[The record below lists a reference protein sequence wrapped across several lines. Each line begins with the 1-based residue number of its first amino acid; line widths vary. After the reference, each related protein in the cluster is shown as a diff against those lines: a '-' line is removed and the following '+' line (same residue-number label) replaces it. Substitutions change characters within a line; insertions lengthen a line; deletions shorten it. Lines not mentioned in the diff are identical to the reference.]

1 VWTRSSF
8 SLNGLSFGVENT
20 IACQDRLWTDPT
32 QGGRDWFWNAA
43 ISRDN
48 TTQRNFTVGSL
59 DIGFDSTGALHV
71 DGGAREQRSPPFVAP
86 LALSFKQDTFVYQDR
101 LGTMKKRKKGFKS
114 GTLRGVFVL
123 IASLAAFSYRSYSAM
138 DFAQFDWEYR
148 AGPGKKKKMVRPLF
162 VRFIYI
168 HRLQRIILPRQ
179 ARGQHRESTQQR
191 VLVAVFLKATRR
203 RKTISA
209 YE

>member
-1 VWTRSSF
+1 VWKTRSLAKTGS
-8 SLNGLSFGVENT
+8 G
-20 IACQDRLWTDPT
+20 PT
-32 QGGRDWFWNAA
+32 QHKEEETDFEMPLFRA
-43 ISRDN
+43 
-48 TTQRNFTVGSL
+48 TTQRSVTL
-59 DIGFDSTGALHV
+59 
-71 DGGAREQRSPPFVAP
+71 P
-86 LALSFKQDTFVYQDR
+86 LAAWTLALTAPARCMWTEVRGNNAVLPLLRHSRSRLNKTHSFTKTGSGQ
-101 LGTMKKRKKGFKS
+101 MKKRKKGFKS